1 MNKNVGHAYI
11 NAVLGSQNRRPLFP
25 DQSNILH
32 SLFYARGKK
41 RFILYTTDL
50 GRIRRWQE
58 HESSCLKL
66 DASRRIYIDTCAMT
80 LLSKRPSREFNREA
94 DPLYFTRLEDVI
106 FLLNDRS
113 IVVSTDDRSFN
124 DLSVLFFLH
133 ATSAR
138 NRSYTRYFT
147 GILIYIRSIRWNV
160 MEARINRFIY
170 IYTFIRLFYSIVCI
184 IQSAR
189 FMTWRIAEN

>member
-1 MNKNVGHAYI
+1 MVQRKFSIIFRIVVKSRKRIQHEKLHNAIIIVMNKNVGHAYI
-11 NAVLGSQNRRPLFP
+11 NAVLDSQNRRPLLP

-80 LLSKRPSREFNREA
+80 LLSKRPSRGSIE
-94 DPLYFTRLEDVI
+94 RLI
-106 FLLNDRS
+106 LC
-113 IVVSTDDRSFN
+113 I
-124 DLSVLFFLH
+124 LH
-133 ATSAR
+133 GSR
-138 NRSYTRYFT
+138 
-147 GILIYIRSIRWNV
+147 
-160 MEARINRFIY
+160 M
-170 IYTFIRLFYSIVCI
+170 
-184 IQSAR
+184 
-189 FMTWRIAEN
+189 